1 MSGSVE
7 KYSTLIKLYPYLVK
21 KRKQQIAESVSNPLI
36 NTICECCLNLKKN
49 NNNNKKKKSVLSRR
63 YSKVIDFFIS
73 KRNKI
78 GQKKRYLKQKGA
90 NFLAYLFKNIAPLVA
105 TLLL

>member
-21 KRKQQIAESVSNPLI
+21 KRKQQIAESASNPLI
-36 NTICECCLNLKKN
+36 NTICECCLYLKKN
-49 NNNNKKKKSVLSRR
+49 NNNNKKKSVLSRR